1 MDPELHSI
9 SSVIARTDAR
19 ARAGG
24 ASIRLWPTGFG
35 LLDEILDG
43 GFRSGNLILLAGPQG
58 QGKTTFALQA
68 ARNAAVA
75 GRAVIYFCFEHE
87 PEVLLERLVALE
99 AGELLES
106 DAPSQEKIRR
116 AFEGE
121 EATEGGLMARLE
133 DIPAAAEAL
142 KKVQSYEHLLH
153 IHRSTGSST
162 TVGVI
167 ASAVDDVRGS
177 VNDAPLVVVDYL
189 QKVKVPNASP
199 VEDERVTI
207 VVEDLK
213 DLAIEHAVPVVAI
226 SAADK
231 GGLTPGKRMRA
242 QHLRGS
248 TALAYESDV
257 MLILNNKYDLV
268 SRQHLVY
275 GVGNAERF
283 RQWAVIS
290 IEKNRNG
297 RAGLDL
303 EFRKRF
309 DQNRFEPTGR
319 LVNEQ
324 LIDERLI
331 LE

>member
-1 MDPELHSI
+1 MDPQLHSI
-9 SSVIARTDAR
+9 SSVIARTDSR

-24 ASIRLWPTGFG
+24 FSTRLWPTGFG
-35 LLDEILDG
+35 ILDEILDG

-58 QGKTTFALQA
+58 QGKTTIALQM

-75 GRAVIYFCFEHE
+75 GRPVIYFCFEHE

-99 AGELLES
+99 AGELLAG
-106 DAPSQEKIRR
+106 DAPSQERIRR

-121 EATEGGLMARLE
+121 QATEGGLLARLA
-133 DIPAAAEAL
+133 DIPSASEAL
-142 KKVQSYEHLLH
+142 KRVQTYEDLMH

-167 ASAVDDVRGS
+167 DNAIKEVAAA
-177 VNDAPLVVVDYL
+177 VNDAPLVIVDYL
-189 QKVKVPNASP
+189 QKVKVQDGPA
-199 VEDERVTI
+199 VEDERVTV

-213 DLAIEHAVPVVAI
+213 DLAIERGVPVLAI

-231 GGLTPGKRMRA
+231 VGLTPGKRMRA

-283 RQWAVIS
+283 RQWAVVS

-309 DQNRFEPTGR
+309 DQNRFETTGR
-319 LVNEQ
+319 LVTEH

>member
-1 MDPELHSI
+1 MDPQLHSI

-24 ASIRLWPTGFG
+24 ASTRLWPTGFG
-35 LLDEILDG
+35 ILDEILDG

-58 QGKTTFALQA
+58 QGKTTFALQM

-75 GRAVIYFCFEHE
+75 GRSVVYFCFEHE

-99 AGELLES
+99 AGELLAG
-106 DAPSQEKIRR
+106 DAPSQERIRR

-133 DIPAAAEAL
+133 DIPSAAEAL
-142 KKVQSYEHLLH
+142 KRVQSYEHLLH

-167 ASAVDDVRGS
+167 DAAVAQVVDSINV
-177 VNDAPLVVVDYL
+177 APLVIVDYL
-189 QKVKVPNASP
+189 QKVKVQDGPAI
-199 VEDERVTI
+199 EDERVTI

-213 DLAIEHAVPVVAI
+213 DLAIERGVPVLAI

-231 GGLTPGKRMRA
+231 VGLTPGKRMRA

-283 RQWAVIS
+283 RQWAVVS

-309 DQNRFEPTGR
+309 DQNRFETTGR
-319 LVNEQ
+319 LVTEQ

>member
-1 MDPELHSI
+1 MDPQLHSI
-9 SSVIARTDAR
+9 SSVIARTDSR

-24 ASIRLWPTGFG
+24 FSTRLWPTGFG
-35 LLDEILDG
+35 ILDEILDG

-58 QGKTTFALQA
+58 QGKTTIALQM

-75 GRAVIYFCFEHE
+75 GRPVIYFCFEHE

-99 AGELLES
+99 AGELLAG
-106 DAPSQEKIRR
+106 DAPSQERIRR

-121 EATEGGLMARLE
+121 QATEGGLLARLA
-133 DIPAAAEAL
+133 DIPSASEAL
-142 KKVQSYEHLLH
+142 KRVQTYEDLMH

-167 ASAVDDVRGS
+167 ENAVKEVVGA
-177 VNDAPLVVVDYL
+177 VNDAPLVIVDYL
-189 QKVKVPNASP
+189 QKVKVQDGPA

-213 DLAIEHAVPVVAI
+213 DLAIERSVPVLAI

-231 GGLTPGKRMRA
+231 VGLTPGKRMRA

-283 RQWAVIS
+283 RQWAVVS

-309 DQNRFEPTGR
+309 DQNRFETTGR
-319 LVNEQ
+319 LVTEQ

>member
-1 MDPELHSI
+1 MDPHLHSV
-9 SSVIARTDAR
+9 SSVIARTDSR

-24 ASIRLWPTGFG
+24 FSTRLWPTGFG
-35 LLDEILDG
+35 ILDEILDG

-58 QGKTTFALQA
+58 QGKTTIALQM

-75 GRAVIYFCFEHE
+75 GRPVIYFCFEHE

-99 AGELLES
+99 AGELLAG
-106 DAPSQEKIRR
+106 DAPSQERIRR

-121 EATEGGLMARLE
+121 EATEGGLLARLA
-133 DIPAAAEAL
+133 DIPSASEAL
-142 KKVQSYEHLLH
+142 KRVQTYEHLLH

-162 TVGVI
+162 TVAVI
-167 ASAVDDVRGS
+167 DNAVKEVADS
-177 VNDAPLVVVDYL
+177 LNDAPLVVVDYL
-189 QKVKVPNASP
+189 QKVKVQDGPSL
-199 VEDERVTI
+199 EDERVTI

-213 DLAIEHAVPVVAI
+213 DVAIERGVPVLAI

-231 GGLTPGKRMRA
+231 VGLIPGKRMRA

-283 RQWAVIS
+283 RQWAVVS

-309 DQNRFEPTGR
+309 DQNRFETTGR
-319 LVNEQ
+319 LVAEQ

>member
-1 MDPELHSI
+1 MDPQLHSI

-24 ASIRLWPTGFG
+24 ASTRLWPTGFG
-35 LLDEILDG
+35 ILDEILDG

-58 QGKTTFALQA
+58 QGKTTFALQM

-75 GRAVIYFCFEHE
+75 GRTVIYFCFEHE

-99 AGELLES
+99 AGELLAG
-106 DAPSQEKIRR
+106 DAPSQERIRR

-121 EATEGGLMARLE
+121 TATEGGLMARLE
-133 DIPAAAEAL
+133 DIPSASEAL
-142 KKVQSYEHLLH
+142 KRVQGYEHLLH

-167 ASAVDDVRGS
+167 DAAIAQVTDS
-177 VNDAPLVVVDYL
+177 VNLAPLVIVDYL
-189 QKVKVPNASP
+189 QKVKVQDGPA

-213 DLAIEHAVPVVAI
+213 DLAIERGVPVLAI

-231 GGLTPGKRMRA
+231 VGLTPGKRMRA

-283 RQWAVIS
+283 RQWAVVS

-309 DQNRFEPTGR
+309 DQNRFETTGR
-319 LVNEQ
+319 LVTEQ